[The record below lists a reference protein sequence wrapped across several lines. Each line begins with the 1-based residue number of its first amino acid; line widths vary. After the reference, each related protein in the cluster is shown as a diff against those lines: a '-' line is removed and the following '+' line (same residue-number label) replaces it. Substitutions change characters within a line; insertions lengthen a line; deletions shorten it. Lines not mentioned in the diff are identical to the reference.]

1 MAKRDKK
8 DIEFLSTQSYPGRE
22 VESLGLV
29 VEIHTVGLGTFRDY
43 IARIM
48 DILGGRVNTYDKPA
62 RKAMENVF
70 DSLQDQAGAL
80 GADAMIGVVVEVS
93 PVPFKGMAMT
103 QVLGFGTAV
112 RFLRKEVSE
121 FEGRDGV
128 LPLSE
133 ESKRVVSEMT
143 ARSGRAVARPTI
155 PILKS

>member
-22 VESLGLV
+22 VESVGLV

-48 DILGGRVNTYDKPA
+48 DIWGGRVNTYDKPA
-62 RKAMENVF
+62 RKAMEKVF
-70 DSLQDQAGAL
+70 DSLQEQASAL
-80 GADAMIGVVVEVS
+80 GADAVIGVEVEVS

-112 RFLRKEVSE
+112 RCLRKEVGGL
-121 FEGRDGV
+121 EGRDGV

-133 ESKRVVSEMT
+133 DFQRVASEMI
-143 ARSGRAVARPTI
+143 ASSGRAVVHPTI

>member
-1 MAKRDKK
+1 MGRRDKT
-8 DIEFLSTQSYPGRE
+8 DIEFLTTQAYPGQE
-22 VESLGLV
+22 ITSLGLV

-48 DILGGRVNTYDKPA
+48 DILGGRVSTYDKPA
-62 RKAMENVF
+62 RKAMEKVF
-70 DSLQDQAGAL
+70 DSLQDQAWAL
-80 GADAMIGVVVEVS
+80 GADAVIGVVVGGS

-112 RFLRKEVSE
+112 RFVGREVDG
-121 FEGRDGV
+121 FEARDGV

-133 ESKRVVSEMT
+133 ASKRVVSEMT
-143 ARSGRAVARPTI
+143 ASSPRTAVGPTV

>member
-22 VESLGLV
+22 VEALGLV

-80 GADAMIGVVVEVS
+80 GADAVIGVAVEVS

-112 RFLRKEVSE
+112 RCLRKEVSE

>member
-29 VEIHTVGLGTFRDY
+29 VEILMVGLGTFRDY

-48 DILGGRVNTYDKPA
+48 DILGGRVSTYDKPA
-62 RKAMENVF
+62 RKAMEKVF
-70 DSLQDQAGAL
+70 DGLQDQAWEL
-80 GADAMIGVVVEVS
+80 GADAVIGVVVEVS

-112 RFLRKEVSE
+112 RFIRREVGE
-121 FEGRDGV
+121 CEARDGV

-143 ARSGRAVARPTI
+143 ASSARAAVRPTI
-155 PILKS
+155 PILRS

>member
-8 DIEFLSTQSYPGRE
+8 NIEFLSTQSYPGRE
-22 VESLGLV
+22 VEAVGLV

-62 RKAMENVF
+62 RKAMEKVF
-70 DSLQDQAGAL
+70 DSLQDQASAL
-80 GADAMIGVVVEVS
+80 GADAVIGVAVEVS

-103 QVLGFGTAV
+103 QVVGFGTAV
-112 RFLRKEVSE
+112 RFLRKEVNE

>member
-1 MAKRDKK
+1 MVKRDKK

-48 DILGGRVNTYDKPA
+48 DILGGRVSTYDKPA
-62 RKAMENVF
+62 RKAMERVF
-70 DSLQDQAGAL
+70 DSLQDQAGTL
-80 GADAMIGVVVEVS
+80 GADAVIGVVVAVS

-112 RFLRKEVSE
+112 RFLGKEVGE

-143 ARSGRAVARPTI
+143 VGSGRAGVRPTI
-155 PILKS
+155 PILRS

>member
-62 RKAMENVF
+62 RKAMEKVF
-70 DSLQDQAGAL
+70 DSLQDQASAL
-80 GADAMIGVVVEVS
+80 GADAVIGVAVEVS

-103 QVLGFGTAV
+103 QVVGFGTAV
-112 RFLRKEVSE
+112 RFLRKEVNE

>member
-22 VESLGLV
+22 VEAVGLV

-62 RKAMENVF
+62 RKAMEKVF
-70 DSLQDQAGAL
+70 DSLQDQASAL
-80 GADAMIGVVVEVS
+80 GADAVIGVAVEVS

-103 QVLGFGTAV
+103 QVVGFGTAV
-112 RFLRKEVSE
+112 RFLRKEVNE

>member
-8 DIEFLSTQSYPGRE
+8 DMEFLSTQSYPGRE
-22 VESLGLV
+22 FESLGLV

-62 RKAMENVF
+62 RKAMEKVF
-70 DSLQDQAGAL
+70 ESLQDQAGAL
-80 GADAMIGVVVEVS
+80 GADAVIGVVVEVS

-112 RFLRKEVSE
+112 RFIRREVGE
-121 FEGRDGV
+121 CEARDGV

-143 ARSGRAVARPTI
+143 ASSARAAVRPTI
-155 PILKS
+155 PILKN